1 MLSMMQD
8 ASLPGERELRVE
20 LESELA
26 RLRSEL
32 AAAQTWRDRLK
43 VRWQIRVLQKRAFNG
58 EMLRW

>member
-1 MLSMMQD
+1 MQD
-8 ASLPGERELRVE
+8 GSLPGERELRVE

-32 AAAQTWRDRLK
+32 AGAQTWRDRLTL
-43 VRWQIRVLQKRAFNG
+43 RWRIRVLRKRAFNG